1 MRSNQENFEGKSRV
15 IKRFFENSK
24 VQGCCGKDR
33 GGNRL
38 NFCREEFSN
47 IRIFQVIGRGIFVK
61 MKLENVWFL
70 GFETSMNFYFKI
82 YPIRFE
88 DIIIIRNF
96 IDECLRLERWRSNI
110 LSIFFYKYEV
120 TITQRCTQLVTYCVT
135 RYDNVENL
143 SVSNLTLN
151 RQI

>member
-1 MRSNQENFEGKSRV
+1 MGQVNLRIIGDCENFEGKSRV

-38 NFCREEFSN
+38 NFC
-47 IRIFQVIGRGIFVK
+47 
-61 MKLENVWFL
+61 
-70 GFETSMNFYFKI
+70 FKI

-96 IDECLRLERWRSNI
+96 IDEC
-110 LSIFFYKYEV
+110 
-120 TITQRCTQLVTYCVT
+120 
-135 RYDNVENL
+135 
-143 SVSNLTLN
+143 
-151 RQI
+151 